1 MLAITCIGVHM
12 LIIDIEV
19 SKQENH
25 RLVRTISDTINELP
39 THTSSHEVLPETL

>member
-1 MLAITCIGVHM
+1 MLAIDCIGVHM
-12 LIIDIEV
+12 LIVDIEV

-25 RLVRTISDTINELP
+25 RLVRAISDTINEHP